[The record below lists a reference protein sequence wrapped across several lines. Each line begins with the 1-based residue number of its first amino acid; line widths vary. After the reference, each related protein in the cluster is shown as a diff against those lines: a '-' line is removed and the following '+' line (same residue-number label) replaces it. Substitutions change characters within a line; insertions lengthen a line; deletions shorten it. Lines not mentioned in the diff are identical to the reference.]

1 MSVWLDYNVLWIS
14 RGTVDAAIAQAF
26 QLLRPS

>member
-1 MSVWLDYNVLWIS
+1 MSVWLDYNVLRIS
-14 RGTVDAAIAQAF
+14 RDSVDAAIE